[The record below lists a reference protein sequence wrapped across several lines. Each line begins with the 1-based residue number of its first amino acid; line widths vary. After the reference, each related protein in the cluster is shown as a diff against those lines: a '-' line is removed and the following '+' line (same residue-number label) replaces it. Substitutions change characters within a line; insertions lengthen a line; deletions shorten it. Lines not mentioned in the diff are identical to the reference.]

1 LSNSFKLVLNDTKI
15 DRICSI
21 SYYLIKLFHAMSKT
35 SCLLTPTLAK
45 NKITNTAT
53 KVDKKT
59 WHNLQGSSASI
70 ALYHGALSSDAP
82 ILLVTHD
89 TPSALKLEQELRSL
103 NQAKDDLAICLFP
116 DWETLPYD
124 TFSPHQD
131 IISQRLATL
140 YQLSRMDKGIVI
152 VPVTTLVQRLAP
164 KQYLEANS
172 FLVKKGDKKELH
184 QLRQELEASG
194 YRCVDQVM
202 EHGEF
207 SARGAILDLFPMGS
221 KTPFRLDFFDDE
233 IDEIRLFDPE
243 NQRSNE
249 KIDKINLLPAHEF
262 PTDEA
267 AISLFRSQYR
277 ELFKSSIDK
286 ESIYHQVSNGILPP
300 GIEYYLPLFFERVN
314 LDGANNKEESTSTLC
329 DYLSANTLIAISGDL
344 DKSLAQY
351 WQDIDYRYENRRY
364 DPTRPL
370 LPPEQLFL
378 TKESLYT
385 ALKPFARITI
395 EPCEHLAQTDESEKK
410 QKSSAI
416 YFDVNA
422 LPDLTIDHKL
432 KQPFELISNFIA
444 DKETPNKVLFIAESQ
459 GRRESVLELLAR
471 DKIKPI
477 IFDSI
482 EDFIESDEKLGI
494 SVNALNQGF
503 AFQAKGS
510 AKKNAIALVTEAEL
524 LGSHVRQS
532 RRRNKSQDVATDAIF
547 KNLAELNIGQAVV
560 HIEHGIGRYLGLQ
573 TLETGGITTEFLM
586 LSYANDAK
594 LYVPVASL
602 HLISRYSGADSE
614 HAPLHKLGTDTW
626 SKAKQKAAEK
636 VRDVAAE
643 LLDIYANRAS
653 NHGYTFKRDKA
664 DYLAFS
670 DSFGFEETFDQQQAI
685 NAVVS
690 DMLSPKAMDRLVCG
704 DVGFGKTEV
713 AMRAAFVAVNDGKQ
727 VAVLVPTTLLAQQH
741 YENFRDR
748 FANWPV
754 SIEVLSRFKTAKQQ
768 NEVIKQVESGQI
780 DILIGTHKLLQNSIK
795 YKDLGL
801 LVVDEEHRFGVKQ
814 KEKIKQLRS
823 NVDILTLTAT
833 PIPRTL
839 NMAMGGMRDLSIIA
853 TPPAKRL
860 AVKTFVRQ
868 HDDALI
874 REAILRETLRG
885 GQVYFLHN
893 HVDTIDKTAADIQAL
908 VPEAR
913 IVTAHGQMRERE
925 LERIM
930 SDFYHQRFNVIV
942 CTTIIETGIDVPSAN
957 TIIMDRA
964 DHLGLAQLHQLR
976 GRVGR
981 SHHQAYAYLLTPHEK
996 RMTKDAK
1003 KRLEAIA
1010 SLEDLGAGFT
1020 LATHDLEIRGAGE
1033 LLGEDQSGSMSQVG
1047 FSLYMEMLDHA
1058 VAALKEGKQ
1067 LSLNQVTAKQTEIEL
1082 RLAALIPEDYIF
1094 DVSLRLSLYKRIASC
1109 KDKRQLDDVQVELID
1124 RFGLLPQATKNL
1136 IHIAKL
1142 RLKAQPIGIARI
1154 EVNDKGGSIEF
1165 TDDTKVDHLLIIAL
1179 VQKQPTMY
1187 KMVPPNKLKFTKA
1200 SEGDQA
1206 RFNLI
1211 TNLLNDLTA
1220 TKTK

>member
-1 LSNSFKLVLNDTKI
+1 
-15 DRICSI
+15 
-21 SYYLIKLFHAMSKT
+21 
-35 SCLLTPTLAK
+35 
-45 NKITNTAT
+45 
-53 KVDKKT
+53 
-59 WHNLQGSSASI
+59 
-70 ALYHGALSSDAP
+70 
-82 ILLVTHD
+82 
-89 TPSALKLEQELRSL
+89 
-103 NQAKDDLAICLFP
+103 
-116 DWETLPYD
+116 
-124 TFSPHQD
+124 
-131 IISQRLATL
+131 
-140 YQLSRMDKGIVI
+140 
-152 VPVTTLVQRLAP
+152 
-164 KQYLEANS
+164 
-172 FLVKKGDKKELH
+172 
-184 QLRQELEASG
+184 
-194 YRCVDQVM
+194 
-202 EHGEF
+202 
-207 SARGAILDLFPMGS
+207 MGS

-243 NQRSNE
+243 SQRSKE
-249 KIDKINLLPAHEF
+249 LITEINLLPAHEF
-262 PTDEA
+262 PIDEA
-267 AISLFRSQYR
+267 GINLFRSQYR
-277 ELFKSSIDK
+277 EQFSGNIHK

-300 GIEYYLPLFFERVN
+300 GIEYYLPLFF
-314 LDGANNKEESTSTLC
+314 NNNSGSEQETPKLSNTLC
-329 DYLSANTLIAISGDL
+329 DYLTENTLTVISGDIEH
-344 DKSLAQY
+344 SLAQY
-351 WQDIDYRYENRRY
+351 WLDIDYRYENRRY

-378 TKESLYT
+378 TEAELYS
-385 ALKPFARITI
+385 ALKPFDRITI
-395 EPCEHLAQTDESEKK
+395 AKQQVELNSKATTDISIEDDVEKK
-410 QKSSAI
+410 TKSSEI
-416 YFDVNA
+416 SFDIKP
-422 LPDLTIDHKL
+422 LPDLTINHKL
-432 KQPFELISNFIA
+432 KQPFELINNFISSK
-444 DKETPNKVLFIAESQ
+444 DTPSKVLFIAQSQ
-459 GRRESVLELLAR
+459 GRRESVLELLER
-471 DKIKPI
+471 DKIKPAQFACI
-477 IFDSI
+477 D
-482 EDFIESDEKLGI
+482 DFINASDTVGI
-494 SVNALNQGF
+494 TVNSLSQGF
-503 AFQAKGS
+503 IFQAKGAS
-510 AKKNAIALVTEAEL
+510 AKNAIALVTEAEL
-524 LGSHVRQS
+524 LGDHVSQA
-532 RRRNKSQDVATDAIF
+532 RRRTKAQDIQADALF
-547 KNLAELNIGQAVV
+547 KNLAELSIGQAVV
-560 HIEHGIGRYLGLQ
+560 HIEHGIGRYQGLQ
-573 TLETGGITTEFLM
+573 TIENGGITTEFLV
-586 LSYANDAK
+586 LSYANEAK

-602 HLISRYSGADSE
+602 HLIGRYSGADSE

-643 LLDIYANRAS
+643 LLDIYAKRAS
-653 NHGYTFKRDKA
+653 NHGYTFKRDKQ
-664 DYLAFS
+664 DYQAFS
-670 DSFGFEETFDQQQAI
+670 DSFGFEETFDQKQAI

-690 DMLSPKAMDRLVCG
+690 DMLSHKTMDRLVCG

-713 AMRAAFVAVNDGKQ
+713 AMRAAFVAVNDSKQ
-727 VAVLVPTTLLAQQH
+727 VAILVPTTLLAQQH

-754 SIEVLSRFKTAKQQ
+754 TTEVLSRFKTPKEQK
-768 NEVIKQVESGQI
+768 EVIARVESGQV

-860 AVKTFVRQ
+860 AVKTFVRER
-868 HDDALI
+868 DEALI

-913 IVTAHGQMRERE
+913 VTTAHGQMRERE

-996 RMTKDAK
+996 RITKDAK
-1003 KRLEAIA
+1003 KRLDAIA

-1047 FSLYMEMLDHA
+1047 FSLYMEMLDQA

-1067 LSLNQVTAKQTEIEL
+1067 LSLNQVMSTQTEIEL
-1082 RLAALIPEDYIF
+1082 RIAALIPDDYIF

-1109 KDKRQLDDVQVELID
+1109 KDKRALDDIQVELID
-1124 RFGLLPQATKNL
+1124 RFGLLPQPTKNL
-1136 IHIAKL
+1136 VHIAKL
-1142 RLKAQPIGIARI
+1142 RLKAQTIGISRI
-1154 EVNDKGGSIEF
+1154 EASNTGGSIEF
-1165 TDDTKVDHLLIIAL
+1165 SNNTSVDPMKIIGLI
-1179 VQKQPTMY
+1179 QKQPAVYSMAGA
-1187 KMVPPNKLKFTKA
+1187 NKLKFVKA
-1200 SEGDQA
+1200 NEDSQA
-1206 RFNLI
+1206 RFSLI
-1211 TNLLNDLTA
+1211 TNILNDLA
-1220 TKTK
+1220 K

>member
-1 LSNSFKLVLNDTKI
+1 
-15 DRICSI
+15 
-21 SYYLIKLFHAMSKT
+21 MSKA
-35 SCLLTPTLAK
+35 SSLLTPILAK
-45 NKITNTAT
+45 RRGKNP
-53 KVDKKT
+53 DKKT
-59 WHNLQGSSASI
+59 WHNLHGSSSSF
-70 ALYHGALSSDAP
+70 ALYQAAKSAKTP
-82 ILLVTHD
+82 ILVITSN
-89 TPSALKLEQELRSL
+89 TPEALKIEQELLSL
-103 NQAKDDLAICLFP
+103 VKGASQTHDENKASICLFP

-124 TFSPHQD
+124 NFSPHQD

-140 YQLSRMDKGIVI
+140 YQLSRMESGIII
-152 VPVTTLVQRLAP
+152 VPVTTLVQKLAP
-164 KQYLEANS
+164 KQYIEANSLVIKKGEKKDLHQMRRTLEAN
-172 FLVKKGDKKELH
+172 
-184 QLRQELEASG
+184 G
-194 YRCVDQVM
+194 YRHVEQVM

-243 NQRSNE
+243 SQRSKE
-249 KIDKINLLPAHEF
+249 KITEINLLPAHEF
-262 PTDEA
+262 PIDEA
-267 AISLFRSQYR
+267 GINLFRSQYR
-277 ELFKSSIDK
+277 EQFSGNIHK
-286 ESIYHQVSNGILPP
+286 ESIYHKVSNGILPP
-300 GIEYYLPLFFERVN
+300 GIEYYLPLFFDN
-314 LDGANNKEESTSTLC
+314 KKLDNKESLDKKTAETNNTALNNTLC
-329 DYLSANTLIAISGDL
+329 DYLTDNTLIVISGDIEH
-344 DKSLAQY
+344 SLAQY
-351 WQDIDYRYENRRY
+351 WLDIDYRYENRRY

-378 TKESLYT
+378 TEAELYS
-385 ALKPFARITI
+385 ALKPFDRITI
-395 EPCEHLAQTDESEKK
+395 AKTASAEQRTAENENKVSSEESIEATAKA
-410 QKSSAI
+410 KSKTSEI
-416 YFDVNA
+416 CFDVKP
-422 LPDLTIDHKL
+422 LPDLTINHKL
-432 KQPFELISNFIA
+432 KQPFELINQFISS
-444 DKETPNKVLFIAESQ
+444 KETPSKILFIAQSQ
-459 GRRESVLELLAR
+459 GRRESVLELLER
-471 DKIKPI
+471 DHIKPTQFTCI
-477 IFDSI
+477 D
-482 EDFIESDEKLGI
+482 DFINASDAIGI
-494 SVNALNQGF
+494 TVNSLSQGF
-503 AFQAKGS
+503 TFQAKGAS
-510 AKKNAIALVTEAEL
+510 AKNAIALVTEAEL
-524 LGSHVRQS
+524 LGDHVSQA
-532 RRRNKSQDVATDAIF
+532 RRRTKAQDLQADAIF
-547 KNLAELNIGQAVV
+547 KNLAELSIGQAVV
-560 HIEHGIGRYLGLQ
+560 HIEHGIGRYQGLQ
-573 TLETGGITTEFLM
+573 TIENGGITTEFLV
-586 LSYANDAK
+586 LSYASEAK

-602 HLISRYSGADSE
+602 HLIGRYSGADSE

-626 SKAKQKAAEK
+626 SRAKQKAAEK

-643 LLDIYANRAS
+643 LLDIYAKRAS
-653 NHGYTFKRDKA
+653 NHGHTFKRDKQ
-664 DYLAFS
+664 DYQAFS
-670 DSFGFEETFDQQQAI
+670 DSFGFEETFDQKQAI

-690 DMLSPKAMDRLVCG
+690 DMLSPKVMDRLVCG

-727 VAVLVPTTLLAQQH
+727 VAILVPTTLLAQQH
-741 YENFRDR
+741 YDNFRDR

-754 SIEVLSRFKTAKQQ
+754 VTEVLSRFKTAKEQK
-768 NEVIKQVESGQI
+768 EVIARVESGQI

-814 KEKIKQLRS
+814 KDKIKQLRS

-868 HDDALI
+868 YDVALI

-913 IVTAHGQMRERE
+913 VVTAHGQMRERD
-925 LERIM
+925 LERVM

-981 SHHQAYAYLLTPHEK
+981 SHHQAYAYLLTPDEK
-996 RMTKDAK
+996 RITKDAK
-1003 KRLEAIA
+1003 KRLDAIA
-1010 SLEDLGAGFT
+1010 ALEDLGAGFT

-1033 LLGEDQSGSMSQVG
+1033 LLGEDQSGSMSQIG

-1067 LSLNQVTAKQTEIEL
+1067 LSLNQVMSAQTEIEL
-1082 RLAALIPEDYIF
+1082 RVPALLPDDYIF

-1109 KDKRQLDDVQVELID
+1109 KNKRELDDIQVELID
-1124 RFGLLPQATKNL
+1124 RFGLLPQPSKNL
-1136 IHIAKL
+1136 VHIAKV
-1142 RLKAQPIGIARI
+1142 RLKAQTIGISRI
-1154 EVNDKGGSIEF
+1154 EASATGGSIDF
-1165 TDDTKVDHLLIIAL
+1165 SDDTTVDPMLIINL
-1179 VQKQPTMY
+1179 IQKQPTVYSMAGAS
-1187 KMVPPNKLKFTKA
+1187 KLKFVKA
-1200 SEGDQA
+1200 TEDAQA
-1206 RFNLI
+1206 RFTLI
-1211 TNLLNDLTA
+1211 TNILNDLA
-1220 TKTK
+1220 K